1 MLGTASEENL
11 QAGAWGSQRLGSDCP
26 DSPSLRKKN
35 PLTLFF
41 FFLYALFGTDIFI
54 ENTATRKSSKQSLD
68 YHLINAN
75 GEIR

>member
-1 MLGTASEENL
+1 MLGTASEE
-11 QAGAWGSQRLGSDCP
+11 
-26 DSPSLRKKN
+26 N

-54 ENTATRKSSKQSLD
+54 ENTATRESSKQGLD
-68 YHLINAN
+68 YLLVNGN

>member
-1 MLGTASEENL
+1 V
-11 QAGAWGSQRLGSDCP
+11 
-26 DSPSLRKKN
+26 KKICKLV
-35 PLTLFF
+35 PGDLSGWAVTVQIHHLLEKKILSRFFF

-54 ENTATRKSSKQSLD
+54 ENTATRKSSKQGLD